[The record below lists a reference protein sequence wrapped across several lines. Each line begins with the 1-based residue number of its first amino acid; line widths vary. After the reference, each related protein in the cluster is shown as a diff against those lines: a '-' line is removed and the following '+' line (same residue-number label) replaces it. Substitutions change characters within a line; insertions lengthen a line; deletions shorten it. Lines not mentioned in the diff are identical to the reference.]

1 MVQLHTRV
9 EILSQV
15 INSNICRLMNLERC
29 LIISG
34 KFKDFVESDGF
45 GTFTWKDGTI
55 YFGPM
60 MEGSFDTTGMICIQN
75 KKKFCKLP
83 LYI

>member
-1 MVQLHTRV
+1 
-9 EILSQV
+9 
-15 INSNICRLMNLERC
+15 MNLERC

-55 YFGPM
+55 YFGPFL
-60 MEGSFDTTGMICIQN
+60 EGSFDTTGVICLQAT
-75 KKKFCKLP
+75 
-83 LYI
+83 

>member
-1 MVQLHTRV
+1 MQKD
-9 EILSQV
+9 ILYF
-15 INSNICRLMNLERC
+15 L
-29 LIISG
+29 G

-60 MEGSFDTTGMICIQN
+60 LEGSFDTTGAFFYMQHRIIVYG
-75 KKKFCKLP
+75 KL
-83 LYI
+83 L